1 MDGVRIIPIELH
13 ETASLLRVGRVER
26 IVRVEIPAALPSIFA
41 GLRVAISIGLVVV
54 VISEFIGGGDGLGHY
69 ILIEQSKYDI
79 PAMYAGILFLGLLG
93 FVLNSVFLLVERRA
107 LSWHYG
113 TSGHGEH

>member
-1 MDGVRIIPIELH
+1 MSGSSQLSCARRHRCFASGEWSGSS
-13 ETASLLRVGRVER
+13 AWRSLLHC
-26 IVRVEIPAALPSIFA
+26 PSIFA

-69 ILIEQSKYDI
+69 VLIERSKYDI

-93 FVLNSVFLLVERRA
+93 FVLNSVFLLVERRV
-107 LSWHYG
+107 LCWHYG